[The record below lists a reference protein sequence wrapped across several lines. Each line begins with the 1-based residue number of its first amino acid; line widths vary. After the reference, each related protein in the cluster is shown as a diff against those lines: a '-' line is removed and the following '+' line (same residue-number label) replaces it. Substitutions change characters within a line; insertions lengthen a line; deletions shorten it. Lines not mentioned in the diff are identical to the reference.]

1 MQAFLDEFG
10 SSFGCGVRKGM
21 SKLWSSSPCGC
32 SSAVRESRSFLFF
45 FPWAPNSWQTFEKIL
60 KKTKKNPASL
70 QKLHRRLRTL
80 RKEWRRRSSK
90 ASDVSAELRAE
101 FHAVRKRIKEIS
113 RQQGR
118 LNKARL
124 QAKETARFRENPF
137 NYGRQVFKPKNITKP
152 DFDAEQ
158 ATKYFSTVYS
168 DLKRDFTYH
177 QPQNLDDPP
186 STSFTNSTRPPSFA
200 DFSAVLRSRRN
211 SSAPGPNGI

>member
-1 MQAFLDEFG
+1 M
-10 SSFGCGVRKGM
+10 
-21 SKLWSSSPCGC
+21 
-32 SSAVRESRSFLFF
+32 
-45 FPWAPNSWQTFEKIL
+45 
-60 KKTKKNPASL
+60 
-70 QKLHRRLRTL
+70 
-80 RKEWRRRSSK
+80 
-90 ASDVSAELRAE
+90 
-101 FHAVRKRIKEIS
+101 
-113 RQQGR
+113 
-118 LNKARL
+118 

-186 STSFTNSTRPPSFA
+186 PTSFTTSTRPPSFA

-211 SSAPGPNGI
+211 SSAPGPNGIPNVIWKRCPSLQKRLYSVILRVWNTCQIPPSWQHAAIRLIHKSGSASDPANFRPIALTNCDGKIFFCTSCKFYPKAYDKKLFL